1 MAEQPVVLVVDDDP
15 QVRKLVSS
23 VATAE
28 GYDVIEAASQQEAV
42 ERATAHGRGI
52 KLLLADVNIPGGNGR
67 ELARQIGLIDPNVR
81 VVYMSGRTADELL
94 GLGVVPGGTDFL
106 EKPFALDTLRAILR

>member
-1 MAEQPVVLVVDDDP
+1 MAAQPVVLVVDDDP

-23 VATAE
+23 VASAE
-28 GYDVIEAASQQEAV
+28 GYSVLEASTQQEAID
-42 ERATAHGRGI
+42 RATTYGPGI
-52 KLLLADVNIPGGNGR
+52 RLLLADVNIPGGNGR
-67 ELARQIGLIDPNVR
+67 DLARKIGMLDPDVR

-106 EKPFALDTLRAILR
+106 EKPFALDTLRAVLR